1 MNIENLIV
9 QITDSIQQ
17 RLGSKCNVSTTKVTK
32 NNGIV
37 LNGLVFQEEG
47 THICPTIYIDD
58 FLEGLAL
65 GVPVKTV
72 IQKIL
77 ELYQK
82 SDIQENI
89 DVSNLAEFQNVK
101 SRIIFQLINTERN
114 ASLLSEIPS
123 IPFLDFSIIF
133 KILIG
138 SSAENTATGTIGYS
152 LMKIWNV
159 SVEEL
164 HEAAKVNT
172 PVLMPCELKSMRE
185 ILEGYNDI
193 PFIDDCCKMFVLSNQ
208 QRVNG
213 CGCILYPYVLEK
225 FAENICSDLF
235 ILPSSVHDVILV
247 PFNEVSKRQD
257 AEALAEIVRSVN
269 ERELSQEDFLSDHV
283 YHYSRKTK
291 SITIAK

>member
-37 LNGLVFQEEG
+37 LNGLVFQKEG

-65 GVPVKTV
+65 GVPMKTV

-82 SDIQENI
+82 SDVQENI

-114 ASLLSEIPS
+114 ASLLREIPS
-123 IPFLDFSIIF
+123 VPFLDFSIIF

-152 LMKIWNV
+152 LMEIWNV

-172 PVLMPCELKSMRE
+172 PVLMPCELKSMR
-185 ILEGYNDI
+185 DR
-193 PFIDDCCKMFVLSNQ
+193 K
-208 QRVNG
+208 
-213 CGCILYPYVLEK
+213 
-225 FAENICSDLF
+225 
-235 ILPSSVHDVILV
+235 SVV
-247 PFNEVSKRQD
+247 
-257 AEALAEIVRSVN
+257 
-269 ERELSQEDFLSDHV
+269 
-283 YHYSRKTK
+283 
-291 SITIAK
+291 